1 MIGNE
6 NHERCNMNK
15 RYCNGMVHVIKQGE
29 TLYQLSRRYRV
40 PLALILRANPY
51 VDVYNLQVGQE
62 ICIPVVRPFNG
73 MVCMPIQQR
82 NDGNPRMMD
91 NRQQQMPDGNEQEMS
106 GEMSAGEMQVEME
119 GMPPQ
124 TMQQMPPQ
132 TMQGGRNQ
140 SGMNQQM
147 PSQTMQQMPQSGMAP
162 QTSDMAAQSSQ
173 PWPEESPC
181 PCQSEADVYE
191 QNEDHRGDDD
201 DEVEV
206 YITSGNRSLGDILKE
221 YDVDLDDFAE
231 RNDLSQISICEDVV
245 LYLPKKHNNS
255 RG

>member
-1 MIGNE
+1 
-6 NHERCNMNK
+6 MNK

-124 TMQQMPPQ
+124 TMQQMP
-132 TMQGGRNQ
+132 
-140 SGMNQQM
+140 
-147 PSQTMQQMPQSGMAP
+147 QSGMAP

>member
-1 MIGNE
+1 
-6 NHERCNMNK
+6 MNK

-106 GEMSAGEMQVEME
+106 GQMPAEEMG
-119 GMPPQ
+119 GMPQ
-124 TMQQMPPQ
+124 QRMSQQMP
-132 TMQGGRNQ
+132 QG
-140 SGMNQQM
+140 GMNQQM
-147 PSQTMQQMPQSGMAP
+147 PQQMPQGGMNQQMPQQMQEGGTNQQSGM
-162 QTSDMAAQSSQ
+162 TSQSIDMVAQSSQ

-181 PCQSEADVYE
+181 PCQSQADVYE

>member
-91 NRQQQMPDGNEQEMS
+91 NRQRQMPDGNEQEM
-106 GEMSAGEMQVEME
+106 AGQMPSEESQAEME
-119 GMPPQ
+119 GMP
-124 TMQQMPPQ
+124 QQMPQQMPQ
-132 TMQGGRNQ
+132 G
-140 SGMNQQM
+140 GMNQQM
-147 PSQTMQQMPQSGMAP
+147 PQQGGMMPQSGMAP
-162 QTSDMAAQSSQ
+162 QPNDMVAQSSQ

-181 PCQSEADVYE
+181 PCQSQADVYE
-191 QNEDHRGDDD
+191 QNEDRHED

-221 YDVDLDDFAE
+221 YDVDLDDFVE
-231 RNDLSQISICEDVV
+231 KNDLSQISICEDVV

>member
-91 NRQQQMPDGNEQEMS
+91 NRQRQMPDGNEQEMS
-106 GEMSAGEMQVEME
+106 GQMPAEEMG
-119 GMPPQ
+119 GMPQ
-124 TMQQMPPQ
+124 QRMSQQMP
-132 TMQGGRNQ
+132 QG
-140 SGMNQQM
+140 GMNQQM
-147 PSQTMQQMPQSGMAP
+147 PQQMQEGGTNQQSGM
-162 QTSDMAAQSSQ
+162 TSQSIDMEAQSSQ

-181 PCQSEADVYE
+181 PCQQKADVYDQGE
-191 QNEDHRGDDD
+191 HDDDD

-231 RNDLSQISICEDVV
+231 KNDLSQISICEDVV

>member
-91 NRQQQMPDGNEQEMS
+91 NRQRQMPDGNEQEM
-106 GEMSAGEMQVEME
+106 AGQMPSEESQAEME
-119 GMPPQ
+119 GMP
-124 TMQQMPPQ
+124 QQMPQ
-132 TMQGGRNQ
+132 QGG
-140 SGMNQQM
+140 M
-147 PSQTMQQMPQSGMAP
+147 MPQSGMAP
-162 QTSDMAAQSSQ
+162 QPNDMVAQSSQ

-181 PCQSEADVYE
+181 PCQSQADVYE
-191 QNEDHRGDDD
+191 QNEDRHED

-221 YDVDLDDFAE
+221 YDVDLDDFVE
-231 RNDLSQISICEDVV
+231 KNDLSQISICEDVV

>member
-106 GEMSAGEMQVEME
+106 GQMPAEEMG
-119 GMPPQ
+119 GMPQ
-124 TMQQMPPQ
+124 QRMSQQMP
-132 TMQGGRNQ
+132 QG
-140 SGMNQQM
+140 GMNQQM
-147 PSQTMQQMPQSGMAP
+147 PQQMQEGGTNQQSGM
-162 QTSDMAAQSSQ
+162 TSQSIDMVAQSSQ

-181 PCQSEADVYE
+181 PCQSQADVYE

>member
-1 MIGNE
+1 
-6 NHERCNMNK
+6 MNK

-91 NRQQQMPDGNEQEMS
+91 NRQRQMPDGNEQEM
-106 GEMSAGEMQVEME
+106 AGQMPSEESQAEME
-119 GMPPQ
+119 GMP
-124 TMQQMPPQ
+124 QQMPQQMPQ
-132 TMQGGRNQ
+132 G
-140 SGMNQQM
+140 GMNQQM
-147 PSQTMQQMPQSGMAP
+147 PQQGWMMPQSGMAP
-162 QTSDMAAQSSQ
+162 QPNDMVAQSSQ

-181 PCQSEADVYE
+181 PCQSQADVYE
-191 QNEDHRGDDD
+191 QNEDRHED

-221 YDVDLDDFAE
+221 YDVDLDDFVE
-231 RNDLSQISICEDVV
+231 KNDLSQISICEDVV

>member
-1 MIGNE
+1 
-6 NHERCNMNK
+6 MNK
-15 RYCNGMVHVIKQGE
+15 SYCNGMVHVIKQGE

-91 NRQQQMPDGNEQEMS
+91 NRQRQMPDGNEQEM
-106 GEMSAGEMQVEME
+106 AGQMPSEESQAEME
-119 GMPPQ
+119 GMP
-124 TMQQMPPQ
+124 QQMPQQMPQ
-132 TMQGGRNQ
+132 G
-140 SGMNQQM
+140 GMNQQM
-147 PSQTMQQMPQSGMAP
+147 PQQGGMMPQSGMAP
-162 QTSDMAAQSSQ
+162 QPNDMVAQSSQ

-181 PCQSEADVYE
+181 PCQSQADVYE
-191 QNEDHRGDDD
+191 QNEDRHED

-221 YDVDLDDFAE
+221 YDVDLDDFVE
-231 RNDLSQISICEDVV
+231 KNDLSQISICEDVV

>member
-1 MIGNE
+1 
-6 NHERCNMNK
+6 MNK

-91 NRQQQMPDGNEQEMS
+91 NRQRQMPDGNEQEM
-106 GEMSAGEMQVEME
+106 AGQMPSEESQAEME
-119 GMPPQ
+119 GMP
-124 TMQQMPPQ
+124 QQMPQQMPQ
-132 TMQGGRNQ
+132 G
-140 SGMNQQM
+140 GMNQQM
-147 PSQTMQQMPQSGMAP
+147 PQQGGMMPQSGMAP
-162 QTSDMAAQSSQ
+162 QPNDMVAQSSQ

-181 PCQSEADVYE
+181 PCQSQADVYE
-191 QNEDHRGDDD
+191 QNEDRHED

-221 YDVDLDDFAE
+221 YDVDLDDFVE
-231 RNDLSQISICEDVV
+231 KNDLSQISICEDVV

>member
-1 MIGNE
+1 
-6 NHERCNMNK
+6 MNK

-106 GEMSAGEMQVEME
+106 GEMQVEME
-119 GMPPQ
+119 GMPQQMP
-124 TMQQMPPQ
+124 QMPPQ

-147 PSQTMQQMPQSGMAP
+147 PPQTMQQMPQSGMAP
-162 QTSDMAAQSSQ
+162 QTSDMAA
-173 PWPEESPC
+173 EETPC

>member
-1 MIGNE
+1 
-6 NHERCNMNK
+6 MNK

-91 NRQQQMPDGNEQEMS
+91 NRQRQMPDGNEQEM
-106 GEMSAGEMQVEME
+106 AGQMPSEESQAEME
-119 GMPPQ
+119 GMP
-124 TMQQMPPQ
+124 QQMPQQMPQ
-132 TMQGGRNQ
+132 G
-140 SGMNQQM
+140 GMNQQM
-147 PSQTMQQMPQSGMAP
+147 PRQGGMMPQSGMAP
-162 QTSDMAAQSSQ
+162 QPNDMVAQSSQ

-181 PCQSEADVYE
+181 PCQSQADVYE
-191 QNEDHRGDDD
+191 QNEDRHED

-221 YDVDLDDFAE
+221 YDVDLDDFVE
-231 RNDLSQISICEDVV
+231 KNDLSQISICEDVV

>member
-91 NRQQQMPDGNEQEMS
+91 NRQQQMPDGNEQEME
-106 GEMSAGEMQVEME
+106 GERQAEME

-124 TMQQMPPQ
+124 TMQQMAPQ
-132 TMQGGRNQ
+132 TMQQMPQQTMQGERNQ
-140 SGMNQQM
+140 GGMDQQM
-147 PSQTMQQMPQSGMAP
+147 PPQMPQSGMAP
-162 QTSDMAAQSSQ
+162 PSDMSAQSSQ

-191 QNEDHRGDDD
+191 QDEDHREDDD

-206 YITSGNRSLGDILKE
+206 YITSGNRSLGDILNE

-231 RNDLSQISICEDVV
+231 KNDLSQISICEDVV

>member
-1 MIGNE
+1 
-6 NHERCNMNK
+6 MNK

-91 NRQQQMPDGNEQEMS
+91 NRQRQMPDGNEQEM
-106 GEMSAGEMQVEME
+106 AGQMPSEESQAEME
-119 GMPPQ
+119 GMP
-124 TMQQMPPQ
+124 QQMPQQMPQ
-132 TMQGGRNQ
+132 G
-140 SGMNQQM
+140 GMNQQM
-147 PSQTMQQMPQSGMAP
+147 PQQGGMMPQSGMAP
-162 QTSDMAAQSSQ
+162 QPNDMVAQSSQ

-181 PCQSEADVYE
+181 PCQSQADVYE
-191 QNEDHRGDDD
+191 QNEDRHED

-206 YITSGNRSLGDILKE
+206 YITSGNRSLGDILQE
-221 YDVDLDDFAE
+221 YDVDLDDFVE
-231 RNDLSQISICEDVV
+231 KNDLSQISICEDVV

>member
-91 NRQQQMPDGNEQEMS
+91 NRQRQMPDGNEQEM
-106 GEMSAGEMQVEME
+106 AGQMPSEESQAEME
-119 GMPPQ
+119 GMP
-124 TMQQMPPQ
+124 QQMPQQMPQ
-132 TMQGGRNQ
+132 G
-140 SGMNQQM
+140 GMNQQM
-147 PSQTMQQMPQSGMAP
+147 PQQGGMMPQSGMAP
-162 QTSDMAAQSSQ
+162 QPNDMVAQSSQ

-181 PCQSEADVYE
+181 PCQSQADVYE
-191 QNEDHRGDDD
+191 QNEDRHED

-206 YITSGNRSLGDILKE
+206 YITSGNRSLGDILQE
-221 YDVDLDDFAE
+221 YDVDLDDFVE
-231 RNDLSQISICEDVV
+231 KNDLSQISICEDVV

>member
-91 NRQQQMPDGNEQEMS
+91 NRQRQMPDGNEQEM
-106 GEMSAGEMQVEME
+106 AGQMPSEESQAEME
-119 GMPPQ
+119 GMP
-124 TMQQMPPQ
+124 QQMPQQMPQ
-132 TMQGGRNQ
+132 G
-140 SGMNQQM
+140 GMNQQM
-147 PSQTMQQMPQSGMAP
+147 PQQGGMMPQSGMAP
-162 QTSDMAAQSSQ
+162 QPNDMVAQSSQ

-181 PCQSEADVYE
+181 PCQSQADVYE
-191 QNEDHRGDDD
+191 QNEDRHED

-206 YITSGNRSLGDILKE
+206 YITS
-221 YDVDLDDFAE
+221 
-231 RNDLSQISICEDVV
+231 
-245 LYLPKKHNNS
+245 
-255 RG
+255 

>member
-1 MIGNE
+1 
-6 NHERCNMNK
+6 MNK

-106 GEMSAGEMQVEME
+106 GQMPAEEMG
-119 GMPPQ
+119 GMPQ
-124 TMQQMPPQ
+124 QRMSQQMP
-132 TMQGGRNQ
+132 QG
-140 SGMNQQM
+140 GMNQQM
-147 PSQTMQQMPQSGMAP
+147 PQQMPQGGTNQQMPQQMQEGGTNQQSGM
-162 QTSDMAAQSSQ
+162 TSQSIDMSAQSSQ

-191 QNEDHRGDDD
+191 QDEDHREDDD

-206 YITSGNRSLGDILKE
+206 YITSGNRSLGDILNE